1 MRVPK
6 PRPGGLQRRALIR
19 DYGIVATVIL
29 LFIVLALTAPNFLT
43 VDNFKNVL
51 NQNAY
56 LAITAF
62 GATLV
67 IIAGGFDLSVGA
79 IFALAGVVAAYVTIH
94 VDPAIGI
101 FAAIAVGVLVGLING
116 LLITLLRAHS
126 FLVTLAM
133 GIVLGGVSL
142 AITQGKLLNAYEH
155 EAFTWFGK
163 EELIGDIPNAI
174 FLMVIIGVVLGLVL
188 RRSSFG
194 RYVIAVGGN
203 PGAARLSGIRVNL
216 VVISTF
222 VISGLMA
229 AISGFIEVSRSGT
242 GQTEPGNARDLAL
255 EAIAA
260 VVIGGTSILGGRGA
274 IWRTAL
280 GVTLLAL
287 IANGFN
293 LLGVAPEWRSI
304 ASGSVIVLAV
314 GLNALSGRR

>member
-1 MRVPK
+1 
-6 PRPGGLQRRALIR
+6 LQRRALIR

-29 LFIVLALTAPNFLT
+29 LFVVLSVTAPNFLT

-79 IFALAGVVAAYVTIH
+79 IFALAGVVAAYLTIH
-94 VDPAIGI
+94 IDPAIGI
-101 FAAIAVGVLVGLING
+101 FAAIAVGALVGLVNG

-133 GIVLGGVSL
+133 GIVLGGVAL
-142 AITQGKLLNAYEH
+142 AITQGKLLNAYEY

-216 VVISTF
+216 IVISTF

-229 AISGFIEVSRSGT
+229 AISGYIEVSRSGT